1 LGGIAGFGCGGSN
14 LILQSLPLTFSH
26 GPPHLTWG
34 LEGIASHTLGDRR
47 KAVSSKHTEVIQLRL
62 VLLVLLRHGTLH
74 LLQLGHDSTPSLV
87 AEIGTKLYFGAA
99 LLLLLVLL
107 LVIIATSIHQQLIN
121 IKVLL
126 HLVNVKRNL
135 GQR

>member
-26 GPPHLTWG
+26 GPPHLARS

-47 KAVSSKHTEVIQLRL
+47 ETVSGKHPKIVQLRL
-62 VLLVLLRHGTLH
+62 VLLMLLHHGTLH
-74 LLQLGHDSTPSLV
+74 LLQLGHDSTPSLG
-87 AEIGTKLYFGAA
+87 AEIGTALYFGAA

-126 HLVNVKRNL
+126 HLVNV
-135 GQR
+135 